1 MFNNLSLEYSNAY
14 NEVLEVLNNISE
26 EDYNKIPKDI
36 IKVFETYK
44 NKNYVFEYDFS
55 KDFKEQKLSKQ
66 AKLILANLYRDYWA
80 TEREREEIIKEQNLI
95 RQKVEEE
102 KRLKYDPD
110 IFKNKR
116 KIINTEEIK
125 TISDEISMVEPK
137 KTLIQRILNKIKL
150 YFNKNK

>member
-110 IFKNKR
+110 VFKNKR

-125 TISDEISMVEPK
+125 TISGEISIVTPE
-137 KTLIQRILNKIKL
+137 KTLIQRIIGKIKG
-150 YFNKNK
+150 YFNKNR